1 MRSTAMAFLYEKVL
15 KLSKQ
20 SMAKVSVGQITTIV
34 SSDVERFVYAAPYFP
49 FLLVAPLHAGVST
62 WLMWD
67 IIGAWSL
74 CGLALVLLSLPI
86 HMIASKFTARLRT
99 KTAQQTDKRVK
110 IMSEVLAGMRVI
122 KMYAWEKAFSRVI
135 DAIRAK
141 EISFVKKNNYI
152 KGSTLSF
159 FFCASALTT
168 FVTFVPYQLAGNT
181 LSAYKVFTVLAYFNA
196 IRLNMVRHSCFS
208 FFDLTLSRRSS
219 FRQQSTAMSS
229 CMSR

>member
-1 MRSTAMAFLYEKVL
+1 MTFLYDKAL

-20 SMAKVSVGQITTIV
+20 SLTQVSTGQVINII
-34 SSDVERFVYAAPYFP
+34 SSDVERFVHSAPYFP
-49 FLLVAPLHAGVST
+49 FFLVAPAHAGVTT

-67 IIGAWSL
+67 IIGVWSL

-86 HMIASKFTARLRT
+86 HMVASKATAKLRT

-110 IMSEVLAGMRVI
+110 IMSEVLSGMRVI
-122 KMYAWEKAFSRVI
+122 KMYAWEKAFSRII

-141 EISFVKKNNYI
+141 EISFLKRSNYI

-181 LSAYKVFTVLAYFNA
+181 VSAYKVFTVLAYFNA
-196 IRLNMVRHSCFS
+196 VRLNMVWTSCVRMMC
-208 FFDLTLSRRSS
+208 LLRS
-219 FRQQSTAMSS
+219 
-229 CMSR
+229 